1 MTISTNLS
9 QKLDTLDVKLLQAV
23 SFDDVI
29 REWCLAACDALDSE
43 CVGLFLANE
52 DGITISSK
60 VTTGVAATVRIKLPI
75 SPKSLAG
82 FVALSKRQLNIA
94 NVNDARALQSIHP
107 ELRFADAVDKSTGF
121 RSVQMIISPI
131 LAGDAMLGVL
141 EVINNKN
148 GLPFSQ
154 IQLDACTRL
163 SKTLAIA
170 IQHPK

>member
-1 MTISTNLS
+1 M
-9 QKLDTLDVKLLQAV
+9 
-23 SFDDVI
+23 
-29 REWCLAACDALDSE
+29 
-43 CVGLFLANE
+43 
-52 DGITISSK
+52 
-60 VTTGVAATVRIKLPI
+60 TTGVSATVRIKLPI

-82 FVALSKRQLNIA
+82 FVALSKRTLNIA
-94 NVNDARALQSIHP
+94 NVNDIRALQSIHP